1 MTQDNHDPA
10 PPAPEPPAADTAA
23 APRPGDAWRDVLVQ
37 IDALGEAVGEWTKAT
52 INDPDNR
59 RQAAEIGAKL
69 ETVANKVATSFDE
82 ASKTEVGSAVVGT
95 AEKTGR
101 AVVDAGE
108 KVAEAAAPHVASA
121 LSGLAGVLGKA
132 AERVGR
138 AAERPSG
145 AAGESPEPQAPDA
158 PSGSELS
165 DSGQ

>member
-10 PPAPEPPAADTAA
+10 PPAPEPPASDTAA
-23 APRPGDAWRDVLVQ
+23 PSRPGDAWRDVLVQ
-37 IDALGEAVGEWTKAT
+37 IDALGDAVGAWTKAT

-69 ETVANKVATSFDE
+69 DTVAKKVATSFDE
-82 ASKTEVGSAVVGT
+82 ASKTEVGSTVVGT

-101 AVVDAGE
+101 AVMDAGE
-108 KVAEAAAPHVASA
+108 KAAEAAAPHVASA

-138 AAERPSG
+138 AAERPSH
-145 AAGESPEPQAPDA
+145 AAEASPAAPSPDA
-158 PSGSELS
+158 TSERESS